1 MARRERTT
9 GLPRA
14 RGPKPA
20 KPVSRFGERE
30 QRLTVVGVGV
40 LLIAVLLGL
49 FGWRYYDQ
57 NYRHPNKTILSVA
70 GESYSLRY
78 FSDRL
83 FLAVTQQSGGGGST
97 NLSLLQQSVL
107 TDLENE
113 AVIISLAKEKG
124 ITVSDE
130 EITAEIANQ
139 LGVPVGGAGSS
150 FDTLYRQRLK
160 SVKMSDGAYRRYTE
174 AQVYQQKLNKAF
186 QDQTGDKTE
195 MITLRTVVSASEDSA
210 KAILA
215 LAKTNVDFGSIAQ
228 NQSTDLTSRQK
239 DGVMDPE
246 PARLLPENVRNAIQG
261 KSAGDEI
268 LGPIQVETNW
278 WVFKIELRNP
288 EGALSETQKSQL
300 ADLLVQDAV
309 KERRATVKF
318 ERHLTSSDYAWAN
331 ENAGK

>member
-49 FGWRYYDQ
+49 FGWRYYDD
-57 NYRHPNKTILSVA
+57 NYRQPNKTILSIA

-83 FLAVTQQSGGGGST
+83 YLAATQQSGSGT
-97 NLSLLQQSVL
+97 NISLLEQTVL

-130 EITAEIANQ
+130 DITTEIASQ

-174 AQVYQQKLNKAF
+174 AQVYQQKLSQSF
-186 QDQTGDKTE
+186 QDQTGEKTE
-195 MITLRTVVSASEDSA
+195 MITLRTVVSGTQEAA
-210 KAILA
+210 NTVLA
-215 LAKTNVDFGSIAQ
+215 LAKTNADFGSIAQ
-228 NQSTDLTSRQK
+228 TQSTDLTSRQK
-239 DGVMDPE
+239 DGVMDAE
-246 PARLLPENVRNAIQG
+246 PARLLPENVRNAIQA
-261 KSAGDEI
+261 KPAGDEI
-268 LGPIQVETNW
+268 FGPIQVETNW
-278 WVFKIELRNP
+278 WVFKIESKDP
-288 EGALSETQKSQL
+288 EGTLSETQKSQL

-309 KERRATVKF
+309 KERRATVKID
-318 ERHLTSSDYAWAN
+318 RNINSSDYTWAN
-331 ENAGK
+331 DNAGK

>member
-49 FGWRYYDQ
+49 FGWRYYDD

-83 FLAVTQQSGGGGST
+83 YLAATQQSGSGT
-97 NLSLLQQSVL
+97 NITLLEQTVL

-130 EITAEIANQ
+130 DVTTEIASQ

-174 AQVYQQKLNKAF
+174 AQVYQQKLSQSF

-195 MITLRTVVSASEDSA
+195 MITLRTVVSGSQEVANNV
-210 KAILA
+210 LA
-215 LAKTNVDFGSIAQ
+215 LAKTNADFGSIAQ
-228 NQSTDLTSRQK
+228 TQSTDLTSRQK
-239 DGVMDPE
+239 DGVMDAE

-268 LGPIQVETNW
+268 FGPVQVETNW
-278 WVFKIELRNP
+278 WVFKIESKDP
-288 EGALSETQKSQL
+288 EGVLSETQKSQL
-300 ADLLVQDAV
+300 ADLLAQDAV
-309 KERRATVKF
+309 KERRATVKID
-318 ERHLTSSDYAWAN
+318 RNINSSDYTWAN
-331 ENAGK
+331 DNAGK

>member
-49 FGWRYYDQ
+49 FGWRYYDD
-57 NYRHPNKTILSVA
+57 NYRQPNKTILSIA

-83 FLAVTQQSGGGGST
+83 YLAATQQSGSGT
-97 NLSLLQQSVL
+97 NISLLEQTVL

-130 EITAEIANQ
+130 DITTEIASQ

-174 AQVYQQKLNKAF
+174 AQVYQQKLSQSF
-186 QDQTGDKTE
+186 QDQTGEKTE
-195 MITLRTVVSASEDSA
+195 MITLRTVVSGTQEAA
-210 KAILA
+210 NTVLA
-215 LAKTNVDFGSIAQ
+215 LAKTNADFGSIAQ
-228 NQSTDLTSRQK
+228 TQSTDLTSRQK
-239 DGVMDPE
+239 DGVMDAE

-261 KSAGDEI
+261 KPAGDEI
-268 LGPIQVETNW
+268 FGPIQVETNW
-278 WVFKIELRNP
+278 WVFKIESKDA
-288 EGALSETQKSQL
+288 EGTLSETQKSQL

-309 KERRATVKF
+309 KERRATVKID
-318 ERHLTSSDYAWAN
+318 RNINSSDYTWAN
-331 ENAGK
+331 DNAGK

>member
-14 RGPKPA
+14 RGPRPA

-40 LLIAVLLGL
+40 LLIAVLFAL
-49 FGWRYYDQ
+49 FGWRYYDD

-70 GESYSLRY
+70 GENYSLRY

-83 FLAVTQQSGGGGST
+83 YLAATQQSGSGT
-97 NLSLLQQSVL
+97 NISLLEQTVL

-113 AVIISLAKEKG
+113 AVIIALAKEKG

-130 EITAEIANQ
+130 DVTTEIASQ

-174 AQVYQQKLNKAF
+174 AQVYQQKLSQSF

-195 MITLRTVVSASEDSA
+195 LITLRTVVSGSEDAA
-210 KAILA
+210 KTVLA
-215 LAKTNVDFGSIAQ
+215 LAKTNADFGSIAQ
-228 NQSTDLTSRQK
+228 TQSTDLTSRQK

-246 PARLLPENVRNAIQG
+246 PARLLPENVRTAIQG
-261 KSAGDEI
+261 KSAGEEI
-268 LGPIQVETNW
+268 FGPIQVETNW
-278 WVFKIELRNP
+278 WVFKIESKEP
-288 EGALSETQKSQL
+288 EGTLSETQKSQL
-300 ADLLVQDAV
+300 ADLLAQDAV
-309 KERRATVKF
+309 KERRATVKID
-318 ERHLTSSDYAWAN
+318 RNINSSDYAWAN
-331 ENAGK
+331 DNAGK

>member
-20 KPVSRFGERE
+20 RPVSRYGERE
-30 QRLTVVGVGV
+30 QRLTVIGAGLV
-40 LLIAVLLGL
+40 LIAVLFGL
-49 FGWRYYDQ
+49 FGWRYYNDH
-57 NYRHPNKTILSVA
+57 YRQPNKTILSIA

-83 FLAVTQQSGGGGST
+83 YLAATQQSGSGT

-113 AVIISLAKEKG
+113 AIIISLAREKG
-124 ITVSDE
+124 ITVTDDDV
-130 EITAEIANQ
+130 TAEIANQ

-195 MITLRTVVSASEDSA
+195 LITLRTIVSGTQDAA
-210 KAILA
+210 NTVLA
-215 LAKTNVDFGSIAQ
+215 LAKTNADFGSIAQ
-228 NQSTDLTSRQK
+228 TQSTDLASRQK

-268 LGPIQVETNW
+268 FGPIQVETNW
-278 WVFKIELRNP
+278 WVFKIEAKDP

-309 KERRATVKF
+309 KERRATVKID
-318 ERHLTSSDYAWAN
+318 RNINSSDYAWAN
-331 ENAGK
+331 DNAGK